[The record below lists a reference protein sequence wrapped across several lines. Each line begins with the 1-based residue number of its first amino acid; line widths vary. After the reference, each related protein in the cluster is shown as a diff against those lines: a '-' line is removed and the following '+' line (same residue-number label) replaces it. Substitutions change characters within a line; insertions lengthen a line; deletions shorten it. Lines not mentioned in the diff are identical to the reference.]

1 MIKTV
6 IKIKGMACS
15 MCEAHIQDA
24 VRNNFKVKKV
34 SASHSKGE
42 CTVISADA
50 LDEAELKKII
60 SDTGYDF
67 ISVESEPY
75 EKHGLFGL
83 KK

>member
-6 IKIKGMACS
+6 IKINGMACS

-24 VRNNFKVKKV
+24 IRNNFNVKKV

-50 LDEAELKKII
+50 LDEEKLKKII

-67 ISVESEPY
+67 ISVSSEPY
-75 EKHGLFGL
+75 EKHGLFGF

>member
-6 IKIKGMACS
+6 IKINGMACS

-24 VRNNFKVKKV
+24 IRNNFNVKKV

-50 LDEAELKKII
+50 LDEEKLKKVI

-67 ISVESEPY
+67 ISVSSEPY
-75 EKHGLFGL
+75 EKHGLFGF

>member
-6 IKIKGMACS
+6 IKISGMACS

-24 VRNNFKVKKV
+24 IRNNFNVKKV

-50 LDEAELKKII
+50 LDEEKLKKII

-67 ISVESEPY
+67 ISVSSEPY
-75 EKHGLFGL
+75 EKHGLFGF